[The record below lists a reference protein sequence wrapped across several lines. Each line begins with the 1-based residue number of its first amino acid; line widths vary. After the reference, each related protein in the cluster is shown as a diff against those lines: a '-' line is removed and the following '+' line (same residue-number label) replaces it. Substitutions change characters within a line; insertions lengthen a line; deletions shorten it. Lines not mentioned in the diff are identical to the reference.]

1 MSENKIIKNKMRLS
15 IDEGGCLG
23 LTFDKEKQSS
33 RFFILTGVIDGD
45 LKNTS
50 SGDVIKDISLNMYG
64 KVETKKIH
72 YRDATALQK
81 QFMVNKVA
89 EQKLETITVVTDKRH
104 FKDKNL
110 GANVYNDIVPK
121 CSRGRELYLLSLE
134 KLLIQVSKHI
144 ENKNIELVVDIAE
157 CGGTISNK
165 MAKKLIK
172 KLIEEKKINDCFG
185 SIGVIVANQRCSLQV
200 ADIIA
205 SSIFSALEPSQLYMS
220 MNAVALMPIMLK
232 ESLEDANSILDY
244 GICFTHIYDES
255 KVFSNYP
262 WIKDINYVHS
272 MLFPK
277 REEVISII

>member
-1 MSENKIIKNKMRLS
+1 MSKNKMRLS

-23 LTFDKEKQSS
+23 LTFNSEKQSS

-45 LKNTS
+45 LENTS

-72 YRDATALQK
+72 YRAATALQK

-89 EQKLETITVVTDKRH
+89 EQNLETITVVTDKIY

-110 GANVYNDIVPK
+110 GANEYTDIVPK
-121 CSRGRELYLLSLE
+121 CSRGRELYLFSLE

-144 ENKNIELVVDIAE
+144 ENKDIELVVDIAE

-165 MAKKLIK
+165 MVKNLIK
-172 KLIEEKKINDCFG
+172 KLIEEKKINNCFR
-185 SIGVIVANQRCSLQV
+185 SIKVVVANQRCSLQV

-205 SSIFSALEPSQLYMS
+205 SSIFSALEPSHLYMP
-220 MNAVALMPIMLK
+220 MNAVALMPIMIK
-232 ESLEDANSILDY
+232 KSFQDSDTILGY
-244 GICFTHIYDES
+244 GICFTHIYNES
-255 KVFSNYP
+255 KVITNYP
-262 WIKDINYVHS
+262 WIKDMKYIHS
-272 MLFPK
+272 ILFPK
-277 REEVISII
+277 RKEVISII